1 MPSVTSVAKPSPA
14 LDTLWVSGDAL
25 GVSRQRV
32 HQLYQKLAPLAVARK
47 EGSVYLFRA
56 DHPEIA
62 PRIARKASADAK
74 WDLTGCSERQ
84 ITDVRRKERILR
96 TGQSRIPEIMTQR
109 SCGRTVAVEW
119 FCREQSVADKT
130 YRRWESLYRTGGV
143 KALVDTRG
151 GNASGDVAFD
161 EQAKE
166 YGKALWLDERKWSAK
181 LCYELTCAEAEKRGW
196 IVGSYR
202 TLLVY
207 LKSIP
212 RAVKILARHGNKA
225 YESECAP
232 RVKRDRSVI
241 CAGDWYCGDEC
252 TLDLYARAPNG
263 KGGWKRIRPILT
275 AWECERSRVFVGWH
289 IDDRANSDTILAA
302 FKMALRDWGTPRR
315 VTVDNGHDYTSV
327 AGVTKKTKRSA
338 ADSERVA
345 SVFTDLEISPHFTI
359 PYNPQSKLI
368 ESHFNPVHE
377 RFDKL
382 WESYCGNEPAN
393 RPEGANQ
400 IPPHALP
407 TLEEVRQAF
416 AAWLS
421 AHHERPQNGN
431 GMFGY
436 SPLQSWEH
444 FRPDVVRERI
454 DDRRLDLLCARY
466 HRQVTVSKHGVRYQG
481 IDYDHPALF
490 DLLGRKVWLKIDPD
504 RADQVQVAD
513 VEHRRLICV
522 AQRRELAGA
531 TQKDIRERQRA
542 KAQRKKAIKKYVDT
556 NHVDLDTDIDGLIRA
571 QLARNQSQQQLLREA
586 AGPERVQLVRPDV
599 KSDCIAASRQVNRAF
614 ESASKDEGEGD
625 TGDVYNILAAQA
637 DADQESGAS
646 LEIGDDDAIDF
657 EAFADAIPFDPGRAT
672 DSEGDES
679 ADGFAALAD
688 LAPEVRRYGAA
699 G

>member
-1 MPSVTSVAKPSPA
+1 MLSCSPAQPFPA
-14 LDTLWVSGDAL
+14 LDTLWVSGDTL

-47 EGSVYLFRA
+47 EGTIYLFRA

-84 ITDVRRKERILR
+84 IADVRRKERILR
-96 TGQSRIPEIMTQR
+96 AGQSRIPEIMTER

-161 EQAKE
+161 ERAKE

-181 LCYELTCAEAEKRGW
+181 LCYELTCAEAEERGW

-202 TLLVY
+202 TFLVY

-275 AWECERSRVFVGWH
+275 AWECEGSRIITGYK
-289 IDDRANSDTILAA
+289 IDDRANADTILAA
-302 FKMALRDWGTPRR
+302 FKMALRKWGVPRE
-315 VTVDNGHDYTSV
+315 VTIDNGHDYTAS
-327 AGVTKKTKRSA
+327 AGVNKRTKRSA
-338 ADSERVA
+338 ADADRVA
-345 SVFTDLEISPHFTI
+345 SVFTDLDIQPHFAI

-368 ESHFNPVHE
+368 ESFFKTVHE

-382 WESYCGNEPAN
+382 FDSYCGGSPDT
-393 RPEGANQ
+393 RPEGANS
-400 IPPHALP
+400 IPIHQLP
-407 TLEEVRQAF
+407 TVEEVEAEF
-416 AAWLS
+416 GKWL
-421 AHHERPQNGN
+421 AEFYHARPHSG
-431 GMFGY
+431 GAMFDY
-436 SPLQSWEH
+436 TPLQAWEY
-444 FRPDVVRERI
+444 FRSPQPRPPI
-454 DDRRLDLLCARY
+454 DGERLDLLCSRY
-466 HRQVTVSKHGVRYQG
+466 VGPVTVRKYGVLHRGLHYE
-481 IDYDHPALF
+481 HPSLL
-490 DLLGRKVWLKIDPD
+490 DLIGVKVWIRLDPD
-504 RADQVQVAD
+504 RADQVHVCDQT
-513 VEHRRLICV
+513 HKRYICT
-522 AQRRELAGA
+522 ATAAELAGVS
-531 TQKDIRERQRA
+531 QKHVRDHQKAKSRRA
-542 KAQRKKAIKKYVDT
+542 KVVREYMNT
-556 NHVDLDTDIDGLIRA
+556 RHVDLDTTVDGVIRA
-571 QLARNQSQQQLLREA
+571 QMAAAKSRAADIRNAPA
-586 AGPERVQLVRPDV
+586 ADRVQLVRPDIPADV
-599 KSDCIAASRQVNRAF
+599 ISRQGAEPPIAAAGGI
-614 ESASKDEGEGD
+614 EPSASDDLPNVYSIMADLADCPSPDIDDARDEDNGVD
-625 TGDVYNILAAQA
+625 LAA
-637 DADQESGAS
+637 
-646 LEIGDDDAIDF
+646 L
-657 EAFADAIPFDPGRAT
+657 ADAIPYPCPAT
-672 DSEGDES
+672 DGEDDD
-679 ADGFAALAD
+679 ADGFASLAD
-688 LAPEVRRYGAA
+688 MVPEVRYA